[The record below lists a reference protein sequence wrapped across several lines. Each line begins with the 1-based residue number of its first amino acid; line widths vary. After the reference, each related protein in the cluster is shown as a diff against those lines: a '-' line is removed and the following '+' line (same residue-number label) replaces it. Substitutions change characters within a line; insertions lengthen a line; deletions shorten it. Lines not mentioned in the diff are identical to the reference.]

1 MSFMSLCLK
10 KKYMSFMS
18 SRLALLSL
26 SSKLTFL
33 SSVLAILSSEAAFCH
48 DFAILIRIFA
58 SFCLSIR

>member
-1 MSFMSLCLK
+1 
-10 KKYMSFMS
+10 MS